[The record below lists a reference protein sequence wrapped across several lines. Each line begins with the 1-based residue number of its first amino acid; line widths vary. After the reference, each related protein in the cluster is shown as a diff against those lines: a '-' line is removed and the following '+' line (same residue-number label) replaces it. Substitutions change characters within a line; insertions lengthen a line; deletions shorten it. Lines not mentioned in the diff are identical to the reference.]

1 MRLLLTGLVFIAV
14 LAVPF
19 LVWGNLFSEDVE
31 ILEGKIKD
39 YGVWPWLAGIFLLVA
54 DILLPIPAT
63 AVMSV
68 LGLIYGPVLGGIVAA
83 AGSFLSGTIPY
94 LFCRRLGRGAGEWIV
109 GTEELAK
116 GERLFGRYG
125 GWGVA
130 LSRWMPLLP
139 AVVACFA
146 GRVLMPAGKFFAAL
160 ACGSI
165 PMGFAF
171 AAMGR
176 MGKEEPE
183 LTIVLSAV
191 VPALLWLIVG
201 RILARLSLREWKGD
215 ADRE

>member
-19 LVWGNLFSEDVE
+19 FIWGNLFDEDHARE
-31 ILEGKIKD
+31 LLQS
-39 YGVWPWLAGIFLLVA
+39 YGAWAWMAGIILLVV

-83 AGSFLSGTIPY
+83 AGSFISGAVPY
-94 LFCRRLGRGAGEWIV
+94 LCCRLVGRGAGEWIV
-109 GTEELAK
+109 GRKELEK

-139 AVVACFA
+139 EVVACFA
-146 GRVLMPAGKFFAAL
+146 GLVRMPGGKFFAAL

-165 PMGFAF
+165 PMGFVF
-171 AAMGR
+171 AAMGEI
-176 MGKEEPE
+176 GKEKPV
-183 LTIVLSAV
+183 LTIILSAV

-201 RILARLSLREWKGD
+201 RILTRLSLRD
-215 ADRE
+215 

>member
-19 LVWGNLFSEDVE
+19 FVWGNLFSEDVQV
-31 ILEGKIKD
+31 LEEKIKD

-63 AVMSV
+63 AVMAA
-68 LGLIYGPVLGGIVAA
+68 LGLIYGPLLGGLVAS
-83 AGSFLSGTIPY
+83 AGSFLAGLLPY
-94 LFCRRLGRGAGEWIV
+94 LCCRTIGRRAGEWIV
-109 GTEELAK
+109 GRQELK
-116 GERLFGRYG
+116 RGERLFGSYG
-125 GWGVA
+125 GWAVA

-139 AVVACFA
+139 EGVACFA
-146 GRVLMPAGKFFAAL
+146 GLVRMPGRKFLAAL

-171 AAMGR
+171 ATMGQL
-176 MGKEEPE
+176 GKAEPQ
-183 LTIVLSAV
+183 LTIVLSAL

-201 RILARLSLREWKGD
+201 RILTRLSLRD
-215 ADRE
+215 